1 MTLEVFFMSRVLVV
15 DDAAFIRIQLKQL
28 LERNGFEVVGEAQNG
43 KVALQKIEELKP
55 DIVTLD
61 ITMPEMDGIEC
72 ICEIN
77 KLPNKPAVIMVS
89 AMGQEVHVQIAILN
103 GAKGFIVKPYKE
115 EVVIKNLMKIKK

>member
-1 MTLEVFFMSRVLVV
+1 MSRVLVV

-89 AMGQEVHVQIAILN
+89 AMGQEVHVQKAILN

-115 EVVIKNLMKIKK
+115 EVVIKNLMKFKK